1 MENSQQISTGTSI
14 RIDEGKAVAIIS
26 YLSIIGWII
35 AYIMYGNNKSPL
47 AAFHLRQTITLY
59 IASLAIW
66 IVEMILAFIPI
77 IGLLASIA
85 AVILYIAFFVFWI
98 IGFLAAIN
106 GQEKA
111 MPFIGVQ
118 AQAWLKGIQ

>member
-1 MENSQQISTGTSI
+1 MDNSQQTTTGSLL
-14 RIDEGKAVAIIS
+14 RVDDGKTIAIIS

-35 AYIMYGNNKSPL
+35 AYIMYGNNKAPL

-59 IASLAIW
+59 IASLAVW
-66 IVEMILAFIPI
+66 IVEMILAFIPV
-77 IGLLASIA
+77 IGILASIA
-85 AVILYIAFFVFWI
+85 AIFLYIAFFIFWI
-98 IGFLAAIN
+98 IGFIAAVN

-118 AQAWLKGIQ
+118 AQAWFRGI